1 MEKLTFKCEKLT
13 TLAMTHFYGRTQ
25 IADSRAAPFTA
36 KKFNN
41 QYFSLINTLVFFNTC
56 V

>member
-25 IADSRAAPFTA
+25 IADSRAAPFAA
-36 KKFNN
+36 KKIPF
-41 QYFSLINTLVFFNTC
+41 LGLDIVERP